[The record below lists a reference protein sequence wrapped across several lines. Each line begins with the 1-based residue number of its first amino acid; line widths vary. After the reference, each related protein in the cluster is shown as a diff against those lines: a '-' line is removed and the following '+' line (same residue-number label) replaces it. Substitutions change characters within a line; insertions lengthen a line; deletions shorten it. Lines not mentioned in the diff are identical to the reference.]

1 MKAKKWK
8 LVLGWILLACGV
20 IAMDL
25 IFLGIGLGLLIWHYN
40 GKKKVE
46 APMPEI
52 PTPET
57 PTPAPMPEAP
67 APAQVKPV
75 IVANVKTYKVTG
87 MSHRMENLMALAE
100 ENDDY
105 QLSKKALIKK
115 AEEYADLTGGDPED
129 QRIWQYEFYPHKT
142 ELVPEPDNPVDPNA
156 IKVVIDGQHVG
167 YIKSGSCAHLLKVI
181 REGRIGRIGCQI
193 GGGKYKY
200 IDEDYNEDGDSI
212 YTLEKDELAYFV
224 HLKIEEL

>member
-1 MKAKKWK
+1 MKEKRWK

-40 GKKKVE
+40 GKKKTE
-46 APMPEI
+46 APKAT
-52 PTPET
+52 TPEA
-57 PTPAPMPEAP
+57 PSLTPAEQSAPEAP
-67 APAQVKPV
+67 AQPV
-75 IVANVKTYKVTG
+75 TVANVKTYKVTG

-105 QLSKKALIKK
+105 KLSKRELVD
-115 AEEYADLTGGDPED
+115 ADLIGE
-129 QRIWQYEFYPHKT
+129 RVWQYEFNHYKT
-142 ELVPEPDNPVDPNA
+142 ELVPEPDNPYDPNA
-156 IKVVIDGQHVG
+156 IKVVVDGQHVG

-181 REGRIGRIGCQI
+181 SEGRIGRIGCQI

>member
-46 APMPEI
+46 APKAT
-52 PTPET
+52 TPEA
-57 PTPAPMPEAP
+57 PSPAPAEQPAPEAPMPEAP

-105 QLSKKALIKK
+105 QLSKRELVKEELIG
-115 AEEYADLTGGDPED
+115 E
-129 QRIWQYEFYPHKT
+129 RVWQYEFYPHKT

-181 REGRIGRIGCQI
+181 SEGRIGRIGCQI

>member
-46 APMPEI
+46 APKDI
-52 PTPET
+52 TPEA
-57 PTPAPMPEAP
+57 PSPAPAEPPAPEAP
-67 APAQVKPV
+67 AQPV
-75 IVANVKTYKVTG
+75 TVANVKTYKVTG
-87 MSHRMENLMALAE
+87 MSHHMENLMALAE

-105 QLSKKALIKK
+105 KLGKRELVD
-115 AEEYADLTGGDPED
+115 ADLIGE
-129 QRIWQYEFYPHKT
+129 RVWKYEFYPLKT

-156 IKVVIDGQHVG
+156 IKVVVDGQHVG

-181 REGRIGRIGCQI
+181 SEDRLGRIGCQI